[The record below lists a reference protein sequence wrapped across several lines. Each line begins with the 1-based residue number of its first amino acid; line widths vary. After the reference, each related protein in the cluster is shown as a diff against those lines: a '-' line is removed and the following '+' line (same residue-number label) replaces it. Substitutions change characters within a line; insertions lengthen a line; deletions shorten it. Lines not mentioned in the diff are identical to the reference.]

1 MLNYIYAREDT
12 RDPSAR
18 SGYTT
23 MATRAKTPEENGLE
37 GRTQALQAAI
47 SQIER
52 RYGKGSIMRMGEDAA
67 VPVAVV
73 PTGSLS
79 LDLALGVGGV
89 PRGRIVEI
97 YGNEGSGKTTLA
109 QHVVAEAQKLGGT
122 AAFVDAEH
130 AFDPAYAAKC
140 GVNIEDLL
148 VSQPDNGEQ
157 ALEIAEMLVRSNAVD
172 VIVVDSVAALVPKAE
187 IEGEMGDAHMGLQ
200 ARLMSQALRKLTSAI
215 NRSRSVVIFINQV
228 REKIGV
234 VFGNP
239 ETTPGGRAL
248 RFYSSVRIDVR
259 RIDYVK
265 SGQEQVG
272 IRVRAKVVKNKV
284 APPFQTCEFD
294 ILFEEGISKLGDLID
309 LSTEYGIVRKAGAH
323 YSHGDTRLGLGREN
337 VRTFLKENTDI
348 AEEIELAVRTEAQA
362 TLVATPTGD
371 VAEAAAGTKTG

>member
-1 MLNYIYAREDT
+1 
-12 RDPSAR
+12 
-18 SGYTT
+18 

-323 YSHGDTRLGLGREN
+323 SSHGDTRLGLGREN

>member
-1 MLNYIYAREDT
+1 
-12 RDPSAR
+12 
-18 SGYTT
+18 
-23 MATRAKTPEENGLE
+23 MATRAKSSNENSVE

-52 RYGKGSIMRMGEDAA
+52 RYGKGSIMRMGEEVA

-79 LDLALGVGGV
+79 LDLALGVGGL
-89 PRGRIVEI
+89 PRGRVVEI

-109 QHVVAEAQKLGGT
+109 QHVVAEAQKAGGT

-130 AFDPAYAAKC
+130 AFDPTYGAKC
-140 GVNIEDLL
+140 GLNIEDLL

-172 VIVVDSVAALVPKAE
+172 VIVIDSVAALVPKAE

-200 ARLMSQALRKLTSAI
+200 ARLMSQALRKLTAAI
-215 NRSRSVVIFINQV
+215 SRSRCVIIFINQV

-248 RFYSSVRIDVR
+248 RFYCSVRIDVR
-259 RIDYVK
+259 RVDYVK
-265 SGQEQVG
+265 IGQEQVG

-284 APPFQTCEFD
+284 APPFKTCEFD
-294 ILFEEGISKLGDLID
+294 ILFDEGISKLGDLID
-309 LSTEYGIVRKAGAH
+309 LSTEFGIVRKAGAH
-323 YSHGDTRLGLGREN
+323 YSYGDTRLGLGREN
-337 VRTFLKENTDI
+337 VRKFLKENTDI
-348 AEEIELAVRTEAQA
+348 AEEIELAVRTHAQA
-362 TLVATPTGD
+362 SLDATPAGEVVEAMAGADTG
-371 VAEAAAGTKTG
+371 KP

>member
-1 MLNYIYAREDT
+1 
-12 RDPSAR
+12 
-18 SGYTT
+18 
-23 MATRAKTPEENGLE
+23 MATRARTKEENGAD
-37 GRTQALQAAI
+37 GRTQALEAAI

-52 RYGKGSIMRMGEDAA
+52 RYGKGSIMRMGEEAA
-67 VPVAVV
+67 VPVSVV

-89 PRGRIVEI
+89 PRGRIIEI

-109 QHVVAEAQKLGGT
+109 QHVVAEAQQGGGS

-130 AFDPAYAAKC
+130 AFDPSYAAKC
-140 GVNIEDLL
+140 GVRIDDLL

-200 ARLMSQALRKLTSAI
+200 ARLMSQALRKLTAAI
-215 NRSRSVVIFINQV
+215 NRSRTVVIFINQV
-228 REKIGV
+228 REKIGI

-265 SGQEQVG
+265 NGQEQVG

-294 ILFEEGISKLGDLID
+294 ILFDEGISKLGDLID

-337 VRTFLKENTDI
+337 VRNFLKENGDI
-348 AEEIELAVRTEAQA
+348 AAEIEQKVRAHAQE
-362 TLVATPTGD
+362 TLDAAPAD
-371 VAEAAAGTKTG
+371 EPAAAVANAGKRG

>member
-1 MLNYIYAREDT
+1 MEET
-12 RDPSAR
+12 GSHKSR

-23 MATRAKTPEENGLE
+23 MATRAKTPTENGTE

-248 RFYSSVRIDVR
+248 RFYSSVRVDVR

-265 SGQEQVG
+265 NGQEQVG

-337 VRTFLKENTDI
+337 VRKFLKENTDI

-362 TLVATPTGD
+362 TLADTPAGEPVAAMSGS
-371 VAEAAAGTKTG
+371 KTAKQ

>member
-1 MLNYIYAREDT
+1 
-12 RDPSAR
+12 
-18 SGYTT
+18 
-23 MATRAKTPEENGLE
+23 MATRAKTPTENGVE

-187 IEGEMGDAHMGLQ
+187 IEGEMGDSHMGLQ

-265 SGQEQVG
+265 NGQEQVG

-284 APPFQTCEFD
+284 APPFRTCEFD

-337 VRTFLKENTDI
+337 VRKFLKENSDI
-348 AEEIELAVRTEAQA
+348 AAEIELAVRTEAQA
-362 TLVATPTGD
+362 TLAVTPAGD
-371 VAEAAAGTKTG
+371 VAEAAAETKTG

>member
-1 MLNYIYAREDT
+1 
-12 RDPSAR
+12 
-18 SGYTT
+18 
-23 MATRAKTPEENGLE
+23 MATRAKVKVTEESNAD

-47 SQIER
+47 GQIER
-52 RYGKGSIMRMGEDAA
+52 RYGKGSIMRMGEEAA

-89 PRGRIVEI
+89 PRGRVVEI

-130 AFDPAYAAKC
+130 AFDPSYAAKC
-140 GVNIEDLL
+140 GVSIEDLL

-172 VIVVDSVAALVPKAE
+172 VIVIDSVAALVPKAE

-200 ARLMSQALRKLTSAI
+200 ARLMSQALRKLTAAI
-215 NRSRSVVIFINQV
+215 SRSRSVIVFINQV

-234 VFGNP
+234 MFGNP

-259 RIDYVK
+259 RVDYVK
-265 SGQEQVG
+265 QGQEQVG

-284 APPFQTCEFD
+284 APPFKTCEFD
-294 ILFEEGISKLGDLID
+294 ILFDEGISKLGDLID

-337 VRTFLKENTDI
+337 VRKFLKENSDI
-348 AEEIELAVRTEAQA
+348 AEEIELAVRTQAQA
-362 TLVATPTGD
+362 TLAADPTGD
-371 VAEAAAGTKTG
+371 VVEAAPGPDTGKQ

>member
-1 MLNYIYAREDT
+1 
-12 RDPSAR
+12 
-18 SGYTT
+18 
-23 MATRAKTPEENGLE
+23 MATRAKTPEENGME

-148 VSQPDNGEQ
+148 VSQPVNGEQ
-157 ALEIAEMLVRSNAVD
+157 ALEFAEMLVRSNAVD
-172 VIVVDSVAALVPKAE
+172 VIVADSGAALVPKAE

-362 TLVATPTGD
+362 TLAATPAGD
-371 VAEAAAGTKTG
+371 VSEAAAGTKTG